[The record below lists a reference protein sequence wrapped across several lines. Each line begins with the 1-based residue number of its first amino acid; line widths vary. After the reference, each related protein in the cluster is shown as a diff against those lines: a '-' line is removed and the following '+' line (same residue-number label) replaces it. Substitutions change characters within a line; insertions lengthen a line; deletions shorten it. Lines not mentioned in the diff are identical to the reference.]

1 MSKLIN
7 FYELLPDELKV
18 KKVPNIG
25 FKNHGI
31 SMPCR
36 ILISGSSNQGKTLS
50 ILNYLKLAQN
60 GKKGQYDRIT
70 VITKKLEPL
79 YEYIKMKN
87 PKNVDIIE
95 MADDD
100 SVLPSIDSFNGAE
113 QNFVI
118 FDDLIN
124 EKHLMK
130 DIKEFFTRGRK
141 LKPYPLNMCFITQ
154 DFRETNSTIR
164 KNVSHFWI
172 FKPTTDREKIVMY
185 QDLPILKNK
194 EIWTRLQKK
203 ENSTDPANFI
213 NVDVANNTMRINFEH
228 I

>member
-79 YEYIKMKN
+79 YEFIKMKN

-100 SVLPSIDSFNGAE
+100 SVLPTIDSFNGAE

-213 NVDVANNTMRINFEH
+213 NVDVANNTMRVNFEH

>member
-31 SMPCR
+31 TMPCR

-50 ILNYLKLAQN
+50 ILNYLKLCQDK
-60 GKKGQYDRIT
+60 KKGQYDRIT
-70 VITKKLEPL
+70 VITKKIEPL
-79 YEYIKMKN
+79 YEYIKMKS

-95 MADDD
+95 MTDDD
-100 SVLPSIDSFNGAE
+100 SVIPDIESFNGAE

-118 FDDLIN
+118 FDDLITS
-124 EKHLMK
+124 KHLMK
-130 DIKEFFTRGRK
+130 DIKEFFIRGRK
-141 LKPYPLNMCFITQ
+141 LKPYSLNMCFITQ
-154 DFRETNSTIR
+154 DFRATDPMIR

-172 FKPTTDREKIVMY
+172 FKPTTEREKTVMY
-185 QDLPILKNK
+185 QDIPILKNK
-194 EIWTRLQKK
+194 ELWDRLGKK
-203 ENSTDPANFI
+203 KNHDDPSNFI
-213 NVDVANNTMRINFEH
+213 NIDVANNNARINFEK

>member
-50 ILNYLKLAQN
+50 ILNYLKLAQD
-60 GKKGQYDRIT
+60 GKRGQYDRIT

-100 SVLPSIDSFNGAE
+100 SELPTIESFNGNE

-154 DFRETNSTIR
+154 DFRETNNTIR

-172 FKPTTDREKIVMY
+172 FKPTTEREKAVMY

-194 EIWTRLQKK
+194 ELWARLEKK
-203 ENSTDPANFI
+203 DNPMDPANFL
-213 NVDVANNTMRINFEH
+213 NVDVAKNTVRVNFEK

>member
-7 FYELLPDELKV
+7 FYELLPEELKV

-100 SVLPSIDSFNGAE
+100 SVLPTIDSFNGAE

-185 QDLPILKNK
+185 QDLLILKNK

>member
-31 SMPCR
+31 TMPCR

-100 SVLPSIDSFNGAE
+100 SALPTIDSFNGAE

-154 DFRETNSTIR
+154 DFRETNSTMR
-164 KNVSHFWI
+164 KNMTHLWL
-172 FKPTTDREKIVMY
+172 FKPTTEREKAMIA
-185 QDLPILKNK
+185 QDVPLLKNK
-194 EIWTRLQKK
+194 QLWTRLEHK
-203 ENSTDPANFI
+203 EHPDDPNNFL
-213 NVDVANNTMRINFEH
+213 NVDINKNTVRINFEH

>member
-100 SVLPSIDSFNGAE
+100 SVLPTIDSFNGAE

-194 EIWTRLQKK
+194 EIWARLQKK

-213 NVDVANNTMRINFEH
+213 NVDVANNTMRVNFEK

>member
-79 YEYIKMKN
+79 YEYIKMRN

-100 SVLPSIDSFNGAE
+100 SVLPTIDSFNGAE

>member
-100 SVLPSIDSFNGAE
+100 SVLPTIDSFNGDE

-172 FKPTTDREKIVMY
+172 FKPTTDREKTVMY

-203 ENSTDPANFI
+203 ENSSDPANFI